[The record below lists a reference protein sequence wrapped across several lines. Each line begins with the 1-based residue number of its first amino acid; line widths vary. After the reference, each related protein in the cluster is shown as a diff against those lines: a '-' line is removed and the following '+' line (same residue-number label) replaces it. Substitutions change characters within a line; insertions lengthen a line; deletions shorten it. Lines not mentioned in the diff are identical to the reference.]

1 MSDQNQKNTSRPN
14 TVFAIPSSRQG
25 INAVHVNAA
34 REMVRL
40 HTAGRNPP
48 SRQPQPQQQPQP
60 PSLSTSST
68 FPKVSIPLHHDE
80 TECKNPQCMHCGQII
95 IPSPQSSFPIQDKPS
110 ISVNDWSVYTA
121 KRPILNSVE
130 LDGLAESK
138 RFEFPLPEM
147 IFGNN
152 FVRVVHKDGGMI
164 EFNALN
170 ALDSLDCESQL
181 KVSYHEEWLKS
192 RKSKERQKRVDSNG
206 GTSKSRDLSE
216 FMNDD
221 DLKPYDWTYSTNYR
235 GSVSKFD
242 TPKSADKEI
251 PIEKLTRPDPILF
264 FDESILF
271 EDELADNGISLLS
284 YKIRVMPTC
293 LLLLCRFFL
302 RIDNVIF
309 RIRDTR
315 LFIDFET
322 NELIREYKVQ
332 EDSYNNVLTKT
343 HRKRITSRLTRSI
356 HTVPKLESHKTWT
369 QEGIP
374 GLLSSKGYNTAWT
387 DYQNYLLTNLTL
399 LTNGTSSELKSPYET
414 LLHTAKQTTLQHVFH
429 YASMAHNNH
438 FFFEQLTNAE
448 DAALTKPS
456 RFLMEKLMH
465 QDVLDVHQL
474 REKMLNLAENSYGQ
488 GWIFLVETSDK
499 KLKFLN
505 CMNDGTPYTYLKS
518 HLLDLNGG
526 INESNYQFLETMK
539 QKALNDEK
547 DYNLPI
553 LAINYWDYM
562 YINDYGVTGK
572 SEYLSKLWD
581 HINWN
586 VVNKRLFQL

>member
-343 HRKRITSRLTRSI
+343 HSKD
-356 HTVPKLESHKTWT
+356 PKK
-369 QEGIP
+369 
-374 GLLSSKGYNTAWT
+374 LLRDPNW
-387 DYQNYLLTNLTL
+387 
-399 LTNGTSSELKSPYET
+399 
-414 LLHTAKQTTLQHVFH
+414 HVFH